1 MEVVFG
7 VQAHERGLRVDL
19 EEKDVDALRT
29 QLDEIFSN
37 GGSGQI
43 LWITD
48 TKGRVLGIPVDKLT
62 YVELGAE
69 KSGRTVGFSSRD
81 D

>member
-7 VQAHERGLRVDL
+7 VQATERALRVEL
-19 EEKDVDALRT
+19 NEKDVDALRK
-29 QLDEIFSN
+29 QLEEIFSEA
-37 GGSGQI
+37 GSGQI

-48 TKGRVLGIPVDKLT
+48 KSGRVLGIPVDKLS

-69 KSGRTVGFSSRD
+69 KAGRTVGFAASSG
-81 D
+81 